1 MENERDDSGA
11 QKSPTT
17 SNKAANIITPSF
29 IAEPPEPVF
38 KSPYTIPVNYFVGSL
53 FFAISSILD
62 CVVLDETNV
71 KKNLYQLS
79 IAYAVTLNIGC
90 ICFTIAIV
98 AEYVDLVKAE
108 GVTLIPSRARP
119 PLPPSIPITPTESPG
134 PSHPPRRRL
143 QRAGHLVPAR
153 RKPPHGPRH
162 PVPIEELLEA
172 ILAHARAHE
181 EAVLACYRYWAA
193 LLYLIGMMFFDA
205 EAIASLIPL
214 FPEPL
219 LSYDAATV
227 SQIGV
232 YLMSLIG
239 SVIFVIGVGLTF
251 PVLYHTPTPRMLRNP
266 AFAVSMV
273 FFVGCLMFA
282 AGSVPGVVNYGQGGG
297 WTLGLPWTLG
307 SFCFAL
313 GGAIMIW
320 QTRNASHERSKSE
333 KVSPESNNDSI
344 TAYVAINSH
353 GFAALVFPSSVGVG
367 QVHL

>member
-1 MENERDDSGA
+1 MENERDISRA
-11 QKSPTT
+11 QQSPNI
-17 SNKAANIITPSF
+17 SNKEANIITPGV
-29 IAEPPEPVF
+29 ITEPPEPIF

-62 CVVLDETNV
+62 CVALDEANE
-71 KKNLYQLS
+71 KKYQLS
-79 IAYAVTLNIGC
+79 IACAVTLNIGC

-98 AEYVDLVKAE
+98 AEYVDLVQAE

-143 QRAGHLVPAR
+143 QRAGNLVPAR
-153 RKPPHGPRH
+153 RKPPPGPRH

-172 ILAHARAHE
+172 ILAHGRAHE

-193 LLYLIGMMFFDA
+193 LLYLTGMMFFDA
-205 EAIASLIPL
+205 EAVASLIPL
-214 FPEPL
+214 FPEAL

-239 SVIFVIGVGLTF
+239 SVIFVVGVGLTF

-266 AFAVSMV
+266 AFAVSVV
-273 FFVGCLMFA
+273 FLVGCLLFA
-282 AGSVPGVVNYGQGGG
+282 AGSVPGVVNYDQGDGC
-297 WTLGLPWTLG
+297 TLGLLWTLG
-307 SFCFAL
+307 SFCFAT

-320 QTRNASHERSKSE
+320 QARNASHERSKSE
-333 KVSPESNNDSI
+333 KVAPETNNDSI
-344 TAYVAINSH
+344 TA
-353 GFAALVFPSSVGVG
+353 
-367 QVHL
+367 